1 MQAVRYCSPVK
12 IAILIDGFGVGGT
25 ELNATRTLEAFAR
38 RGLIV
43 DVLHFHADGA
53 LRGRIAAAGHRLT
66 HVPIVP
72 LWSPRIALRT
82 AALAS
87 AIRQTGATVVH
98 AQDVYSNI
106 LGVAATR
113 LLVRPAMLTSRRWK
127 DDVPRKVLTPLNA
140 WAHRRSTLV
149 LPNSPALVS
158 TLEEEGVR
166 ADHISVHENF
176 VDDQALTML
185 SAAERGDWR
194 RALGIRENALVVGC
208 VARLGRV
215 KRHDV
220 LLDAFALTLA
230 QCPGAQLVLIGDG
243 AEREALEQRARALD
257 ISADVIFTGTLPNY
271 PLAQQLFDVAVLTS
285 ENEGFPNSLVEAS
298 ACGVPLVA
306 TMVGGVPEVLRE
318 GVTGSGVAVGDVT
331 ATANAL
337 AALLSDR
344 AQRERFG
351 RAARAEVLA
360 RFSEA
365 AAIDRLLAIYA
376 RVSA

>member
-1 MQAVRYCSPVK
+1 MQAVRYSSPVK
-12 IAILIDGFGVGGT
+12 IVFLIDGFGVGGT

-38 RGLIV
+38 RGITV
-43 DVLHFHADGA
+43 DVLHFHADGE

-72 LWSPRIALRT
+72 LWSPRIVLRT
-82 AALAS
+82 GALAS
-87 AIRQTGATVVH
+87 AIRRSGATVVH

-113 LLVRPAMLTSRRWK
+113 IVVRPAMLTSRRWK

-140 WAHRRSTLV
+140 WAHRQSTLV
-149 LPNSPALVS
+149 LPNSPALVT
-158 TLEEEGVR
+158 TLAEEGVR
-166 ADHISVHENF
+166 ADHIRVHENF

-185 SAAERGDWR
+185 GTADRAAWR
-194 RALGIRENALVVGC
+194 QALGIRADALVVGC

-220 LLDAFALTLA
+220 LLDAFALLR
-230 QCPGAQLVLIGDG
+230 QRCPTAQLVLVGDG
-243 AEREALEQRARALD
+243 AERAALEQRARALGV
-257 ISADVIFTGTLPNY
+257 SGDVIFTGTLPNF
-271 PLAQQLFDVAVLTS
+271 PLVQQLFDIAVLTS

-298 ACGVPLVA
+298 ACGAPMVA

-318 GVTGSGVAVGDVT
+318 GVTGFGVAVGDVA
-331 ATANAL
+331 ATANAM
-337 AALLSDR
+337 ARLLTDR

-351 RAARAEVLA
+351 SAARAEVLA
-360 RFSEA
+360 RFSES
-365 AAIDRLLAIYA
+365 AAIDRLLEIYR